1 MKNKLPY
8 FFIPLFFASILSG
21 CLSLKEKAAIK
32 EAQQEAERQRLIAEE
47 IKSYGPPTVI
57 YRIDDHR
64 FFTLEQYSE
73 KRGGVTYYNN
83 SLKGIHQ
90 RLIGSSACRYQGRLI
105 WATDRDDAFVFP
117 GILSKRYSRCA
128 GTKTACVN
136 SLLVT
141 LDGGKNFRPTNGNF
155 GGNTHSPGPY
165 SSRFDI
171 IVTNEGFYL
180 GKSSYRLNNDKL
192 DDPWWRKFYFDPTDS
207 NYVHSSVGDKETP
220 PSSLKTPSDQT
231 RFDCSSPNI
240 YPISQKEKE

>member
-1 MKNKLPY
+1 
-8 FFIPLFFASILSG
+8 
-21 CLSLKEKAAIK
+21 
-32 EAQQEAERQRLIAEE
+32 AQQEAERQRLIAEE

-73 KRGGVTYYNN
+73 KREGITYYNN
-83 SLKGIHQ
+83 ILKGIHQ
-90 RLIGSSACRYQGRLI
+90 GILYGSACLYQGRLI
-105 WATDRDDAFVFP
+105 WATDRDDALVFP
-117 GILSKRYSRCA
+117 AVLNRRMDGCA

-155 GGNTHSPGPY
+155 GINTNSPGPY
-165 SSRFDI
+165 SANFDI
-171 IVTNEGFYL
+171 IVTNESFYL
-180 GKSSYRLNNDKL
+180 GKTPVSRRE
-192 DDPWWRKFYFDPTDS
+192 DDDQLAKPRWRKFYFDLTDS

-220 PSSLKTPSDQT
+220 PSSLKTPSGQT
-231 RFDCSSPNI
+231 RFDCSSPHI